1 MKKRLIKLSE
11 VMVKVADTNSNGCL
25 EEEELINQISGNLAT
40 YVGFDRNGDKNLT
53 GDEIT
58 EELSSW
64 ADLDHDGSIPFVEY
78 MSAVLLL
85 QNAVSL
91 TDMLQS
97 IRKF

>member
-1 MKKRLIKLSE
+1 MINRLIKLSE

-64 ADLDHDGSIPFVEY
+64 ADLDNDGSIPFVEY